1 MSRES
6 GGDGDAG
13 DAGDADGGNG
23 GNGDG
28 GNTPDQANQAD
39 GTSLHAPDIYLASHF
54 MGVLPQKFGDN
65 PDVRPL
71 KSGFGGKYGWDLSN
85 HNLVWLSLGHL
96 VRHGTTWYF
105 RIFQKMIQQI
115 NIAD

>member
-1 MSRES
+1 MLSRES

-54 MGVLPQKFGDN
+54 MGICFYLFPPKLMAVLVG
-65 PDVRPL
+65 
-71 KSGFGGKYGWDLSN
+71 
-85 HNLVWLSLGHL
+85 
-96 VRHGTTWYF
+96 
-105 RIFQKMIQQI
+105 I
-115 NIAD
+115 NKGL